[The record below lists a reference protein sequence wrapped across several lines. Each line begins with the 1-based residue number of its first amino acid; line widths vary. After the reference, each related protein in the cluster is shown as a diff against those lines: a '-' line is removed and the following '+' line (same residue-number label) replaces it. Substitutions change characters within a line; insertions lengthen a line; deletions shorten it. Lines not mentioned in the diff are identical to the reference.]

1 MMKCFYLIIGGA
13 LLFASSCSE
22 ARKNVDDS
30 SRISESVKVNFV
42 KQPLRGSQILK
53 DSKVIFLSSNHEEA
67 LIANVDRLLVGD
79 DRYIVMDRRTN
90 RLMAFNGQG
99 EFVASTSRYIGE
111 GPDNYVRIIDAAI
124 DNNTKKVYA
133 HCDSPYCIMVF
144 DMNLQLEKKISLDY
158 YMEEIADDE
167 NQIYGIRARYDSDF
181 GNELIALKKADL
193 LAEPTVI
200 LECSKVVVGVG
211 TIGKSLT
218 SYGKGVNVCLP
229 FDNVVYQISNGEIVS
244 RYPLDFG
251 NEGVEYSDIK
261 DMSANQ
267 FFNSS
272 YREKVWSVVNVYSSD
287 STLFFGCNRL
297 YSFILNRNTKECT
310 GFSVWRNDLMPYSAT
325 KTLPVDGLDNAYAY
339 LWSSSHVVDFKGRV
353 SMDNLNNDLW
363 DILVGYEEEDNP
375 LIVVCEMK

>member
-124 DNNTKKVYA
+124 DNNTKKVYSEQN
-133 HCDSPYCIMVF
+133 SP
-144 DMNLQLEKKISLDY
+144 
-158 YMEEIADDE
+158 
-167 NQIYGIRARYDSDF
+167 
-181 GNELIALKKADL
+181 
-193 LAEPTVI
+193 
-200 LECSKVVVGVG
+200 
-211 TIGKSLT
+211 
-218 SYGKGVNVCLP
+218 
-229 FDNVVYQISNGEIVS
+229 
-244 RYPLDFG
+244 
-251 NEGVEYSDIK
+251 
-261 DMSANQ
+261 
-267 FFNSS
+267 
-272 YREKVWSVVNVYSSD
+272 
-287 STLFFGCNRL
+287 
-297 YSFILNRNTKECT
+297 
-310 GFSVWRNDLMPYSAT
+310 
-325 KTLPVDGLDNAYAY
+325 
-339 LWSSSHVVDFKGRV
+339 
-353 SMDNLNNDLW
+353 
-363 DILVGYEEEDNP
+363 
-375 LIVVCEMK
+375 